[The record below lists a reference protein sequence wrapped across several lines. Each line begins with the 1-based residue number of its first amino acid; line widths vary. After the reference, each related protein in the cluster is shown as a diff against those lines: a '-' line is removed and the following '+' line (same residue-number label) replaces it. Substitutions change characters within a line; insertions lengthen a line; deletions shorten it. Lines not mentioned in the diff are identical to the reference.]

1 MVDLQSPILYAHSGS
16 PSSPTRKLFFKSE
29 NLDKNPNSKFVV
41 SDLRSTKNNFN
52 NNENSQNSDTIKSQ
66 FKFDT
71 FNNDKNKNENSLND
85 TKIQFENS
93 KNYKCKNQNYCSK

>member
-41 SDLRSTKNNFN
+41 SDLRSIKNNFN
-52 NNENSQNSDTIKSQ
+52 NNEN
-66 FKFDT
+66 
-71 FNNDKNKNENSLND
+71 
-85 TKIQFENS
+85 
-93 KNYKCKNQNYCSK
+93 